1 MKHDKIEQITND
13 VLHRFKKLL
22 QERAELITEKW
33 SISEDVIDASDKL
46 LHDIKKQL
54 INFTFQNCANGID
67 LGQGLIK
74 NYNLFKENIS
84 IQVYV
89 YNCSSVELAKFAYDK
104 LANLNGFIAE
114 RNELN
119 LTLYLVNWDYVNGL
133 NNSVSHEIEHLY
145 QMHLGKTKNVNYTEL
160 MNQMYHQAVEIMSHS
175 NHYSQEVLHI
185 AQLIYYGN
193 PHEQDAFIQ
202 EFAREVYKNPFATNN
217 KSSEIYLILNNYK
230 RYIDTYIQNKNT
242 IQYKNALKIFRA
254 SGVTERNF
262 DVMINKALRR
272 LERKIKNV
280 EKNCLEDCSKF
291 RMR

>member
-1 MKHDKIEQITND
+1 MIENNVDKITND
-13 VLHRFKKLL
+13 VLHSIKEIL

-54 INFTFQNCANGID
+54 INFTFQNCTNGID
-67 LGQGLIK
+67 LGQRLIK
-74 NYNLFKENIS
+74 NYNLFTENIS
-84 IQVYV
+84 VQVYV
-89 YNCSSVELAKFAYDK
+89 YNCSSIELAKFAYNK

-145 QMHLGKTKNVNYTEL
+145 QMYLGRTKNINYTEL
-160 MNQMYHQAVEIMSHS
+160 MNQMYHQAVGIMSNP

-202 EFAREVYKNPFATNN
+202 EFAREVYKNPFVANN
-217 KSSEIYLILNNYK
+217 KTSEIYLIFNNYK
-230 RYIDTYIQNKNT
+230 NYVDTYNRNKNT
-242 IQYKNALKIFRA
+242 IQYKNALKIFRT

-262 DVMINKALRR
+262 EIMINKALHR

-291 RMR
+291 RIR

>member
-1 MKHDKIEQITND
+1 MKQDKIKQITND

-54 INFTFQNCANGID
+54 INFTFQNCTNGID

-89 YNCSSVELAKFAYDK
+89 YNCSSIELAKFAYDK

-133 NNSVSHEIEHLY
+133 NNSVSHEIEHLC
-145 QMHLGKTKNVNYTEL
+145 QINLGKTKNIKYTEL
-160 MNQMYHQAVEIMSHS
+160 MNQMYHQAVGIMSHS

-230 RYIDTYIQNKNT
+230 RYVDTYSQNKNT
-242 IQYKNALKIFRA
+242 IQYKNALKIFRT

-262 DVMINKALRR
+262 DIMINKALHR

-280 EKNCLEDCSKF
+280 EKNCLTCNSKF
-291 RMR
+291 KIR